1 MDHIDAM
8 DQLRHGIGLRALG
21 QQDPAVAYQNEGFE
35 MFELMI
41 KNIKEDL
48 VKFCFNLTI
57 NTDTQRKQ
65 VLGEGVSVKVNV
77 VDEDEFTD
85 EDRNKGTA
93 NRENSTAKK
102 EPVKRDDTIVGR
114 NDPCP
119 CGSGLKYKKCC
130 GK

>member
-48 VKFCFNLTI
+48 VRFCFNLTI

-65 VLGEGVSVKVNV
+65 VMGNGVSVKVNV
-77 VDEDEFTD
+77 VDEAEFND
-85 EDRNKGTA
+85 ED
-93 NRENSTAKK
+93 NSQGNAVRSDSPGKK
-102 EPVKRDDTIVGR
+102 EPVKKDDNVVGR